1 MLYSEKP
8 CSVRWAWGSSV
19 FLKAYKPTSLQ
30 GTRGGGGHKS
40 RPGERTSTRATSQ
53 ERSYWQCSLPK
64 WAAAAAQNQWRQDI
78 FRPHVHPRWAGMTR
92 AGGWSTAHR
101 LGWRAD
107 GLDGRK
113 GGQLL
118 SFSAAGR
125 RHDCYFTML
134 VCHACRVT
142 LVSRACFAGVHALAP
157 CAPVQSRH
165 ATSSLVACY
174 PLFPVCQS
182 LARMSLAVYS
192 RCSLARWISYLSLCC
207 MLFCTPPIG
216 QGLSPS
222 NWLHPSGD
230 YPASVFRRDID
241 MATRE

>member
-1 MLYSEKP
+1 M
-8 CSVRWAWGSSV
+8 SVASI
-19 FLKAYKPTSLQ
+19 KQ
-30 GTRGGGGHKS
+30 
-40 RPGERTSTRATSQ
+40 RTTNNKR
-53 ERSYWQCSLPK
+53 
-64 WAAAAAQNQWRQDI
+64 
-78 FRPHVHPRWAGMTR
+78 
-92 AGGWSTAHR
+92 
-101 LGWRAD
+101 

-174 PLFPVCQS
+174 PPFPVCQS
-182 LARMSLAVYS
+182 LARKSLAVYS
-192 RCSLARWISYLSLCC
+192 RCSPARWISYLSLCC
-207 MLFCTPPIG
+207 MLFCTPPMG

-222 NWLHPSGD
+222 NWLHPSGAFSAWLREGHW
-230 YPASVFRRDID
+230 PPENKPLPGGAGGVALWPLCRPRVLQAIPLRQSQVAGVLSPRRSCLWHCIGFSLS
-241 MATRE
+241 TRP